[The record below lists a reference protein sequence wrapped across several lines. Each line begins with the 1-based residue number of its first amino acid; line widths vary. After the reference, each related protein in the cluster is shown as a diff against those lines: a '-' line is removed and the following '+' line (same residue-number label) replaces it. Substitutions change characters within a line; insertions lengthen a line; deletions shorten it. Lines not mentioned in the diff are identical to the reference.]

1 MSSTT
6 MNWAAMI
13 RARTNQRVRSA
24 PPTALGAKLISVVS
38 LVIDSLPVGW
48 RRQPFCEHPAKAASG
63 KPLVQF
69 ALKTGQLAGYA
80 GHVWYLP
87 ALRRH
92 PRHAGNRHDAAHFG

>member
-13 RARTNQRVRSA
+13 RARTNQRARSA

-69 ALKTGQLAGYA
+69 VLKTGPLAGSA
-80 GHVWYLP
+80 GPAGYPP
-87 ALRRH
+87 ALRLRS
-92 PRHAGNRHDAAHFG
+92 RHAGHRHDAAHFG